1 MFTQVAIYT
10 WQLRQRY
17 AKTVKRHG
25 NPCLRFGLYSVSCG
39 YEKGHQMMNESE
51 RQILMI
57 GVLVIVGR
65 IGSLTAPF

>member
-25 NPCLRFGLYSVSCG
+25 NPCLRFGLYSVSCLFRVRMRRVV
-39 YEKGHQMMNESE
+39 K
-51 RQILMI
+51 
-57 GVLVIVGR
+57 
-65 IGSLTAPF
+65 

>member
-39 YEKGHQMMNESE
+39 YEKGRQMMNE
-51 RQILMI
+51 I
-57 GVLVIVGR
+57 
-65 IGSLTAPF
+65 